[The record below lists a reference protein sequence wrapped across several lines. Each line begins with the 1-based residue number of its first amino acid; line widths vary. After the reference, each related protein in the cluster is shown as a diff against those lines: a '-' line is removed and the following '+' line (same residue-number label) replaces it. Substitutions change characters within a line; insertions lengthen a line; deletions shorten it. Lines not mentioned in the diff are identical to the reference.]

1 MFKSKAETLSFLKN
15 KVKLSKIPQTFFFST
30 TSWKKNK
37 KKILKKIRNDF
48 NSQIVI
54 RSSAADE
61 DNKNFSNA
69 GKYFSFLKVNPNNS
83 KDVEK
88 KINNIIKSYK
98 KTLKGSKILIQKMI
112 NPINCSGVIF
122 NRDLSSGSKYY
133 VINYDDVSGRSD
145 TVTSGITKSSNRV
158 LFAYHNKISNVK
170 SKRFFKLLTAIKEV
184 EKIYNFIPLD
194 IEFIIMKNFKI
205 YILQVRPLI
214 IRKKITKDEEE
225 LTEKILNKLRKKIKH
240 KIKNWNTVYGQM
252 PDWNPAEI
260 IGKNPHPLSYSLY
273 KLLVLDSSWI
283 KARKLM
289 GYSAYFENKN
299 LMDSFAGQPYIDV
312 RKSFISFT
320 PAFLEKKLRHK
331 LVDYYVTK
339 LKNNPSLH
347 DKIEFD
353 VSINCFIFDFS
364 TRFKKLCPNL
374 LSKKEISSLEQNYK
388 AIFIKNLFK
397 NNIGSIDQNLK
408 KINQLNKNFEKIKE
422 NNSLKEIINLTIR
435 DGVIPFSILARHA
448 FISENMI
455 RSLIRLK
462 YLSLN
467 DSNNFKSSL
476 ETVTSQFITDCKKLS
491 KNSISFSKFKSK
503 YGHLRPGTYDLNSD
517 NYSKFDRSFFTK
529 KNSSTFKKMNKF
541 ILNSKKI
548 LKIDKILKKNDLP
561 FNSKFL
567 FDYFKRSIESREYGK
582 FIFTKNIN
590 LLLNK
595 INKIAKKNNIS
606 SNKIT
611 FLKISDIINLS
622 NKKNITLFKKKIIA
636 NERLFKIYQKVR
648 LPLLLTDPESV
659 HVSPFQVSLP
669 NFIGDKKISSKV
681 IHINNN
687 FNIKKMSLK
696 DKLVLIENADPG
708 YDWLFNFKIK
718 GLITKFGGSNSH
730 MAIRCNELQ
739 IPAAIGVGEKIYQEL
754 KEKTQIILN
763 CNQKKIETN

>member
-1 MFKSKAETLSFLKN
+1 MFKSKAETLSFLKG
-15 KVKLSKIPQTFFFST
+15 KVKLSKIPQTFYFSV
-30 TSWKKNK
+30 SLWKKNK

-48 NSQIVI
+48 NGQIVI

-61 DNKNFSNA
+61 DNKNSSNA
-69 GKYFSFLKVNPNNS
+69 GKYFSFLKVNPNKS

-88 KINNIIKSYK
+88 KIKSIIKSYK
-98 KTLKGSKILIQKMI
+98 KTLIGSKILIQKMI
-112 NPINCSGVIF
+112 SPINCSGVIF
-122 NRDLSSGSKYY
+122 NRDLSTGSKYY

-145 TVTSGITKSSNRV
+145 TVTSGISKSSNRV

-170 SKRFFKLLTAIKEV
+170 SKRFFKLLQAIKEV
-184 EKIYNFIPLD
+184 EKIYDFIPLD
-194 IEFIIMKNFKI
+194 IEFIIMKDFKI

-214 IRKKITKDEEE
+214 IRKKITKEEE
-225 LTEKILNKLRKKIKH
+225 KLTEKILDKLRKKISNKL
-240 KIKNWNTVYGQM
+240 KKWNTVYGQM

-260 IGKNPHPLSYSLY
+260 IGKHPYPLSYSLY
-273 KLLVLDSSWI
+273 KLLVLDLSWS

-289 GYSAYFENKN
+289 GYSECFENKN
-299 LMDSFAGQPYIDV
+299 LMDSFSGQPYIDV

-320 PAFLEKKLRHK
+320 PAFLEKKLRNK
-331 LVDYYVTK
+331 LVNYYVSK
-339 LKNNPSLH
+339 LKSNPSLH

-364 TRFKKLCPNL
+364 SRLKKLCPKL
-374 LSKKEISSLEQNYK
+374 LSKKEIFSLEQNYK

-397 NNIGSIDQNLK
+397 NNIGSIDHNLK
-408 KINQLNKNFEKIKE
+408 KINQLNNNFEKIKKTKT
-422 NNSLKEIINLTIR
+422 LKEIIDLTIR

-462 YLSLN
+462 YLGSN

-476 ETVTSQFITDCKKLS
+476 ETVTSQFIKDCQKLT
-491 KNSISFSKFKSK
+491 KNLIPFTKFKSK

-517 NYSKFDRSFFTK
+517 NYSKYKKSFFTK
-529 KNSSTFKKMNKF
+529 KNSSNLKKSNKF
-541 ILNSKKI
+541 VLSPKKTLKINKI
-548 LKIDKILKKNDLP
+548 LKRNGLP
-561 FNSKFL
+561 FDSKFL

-582 FIFTKNIN
+582 FIFTKNVN

-595 INKIAKKNNIS
+595 IKKIAKKNNIS
-606 SNKIT
+606 INKIT
-611 FLKISDIINLS
+611 FLRINDIINLS
-622 NKKNITLFKKKIIA
+622 KKKNLTLFKKKITA

-648 LPLLLTDPESV
+648 LPLLLADPESV

-681 IHINNN
+681 IHITNN
-687 FNIKKMSLK
+687 FNIKKMPLK
-696 DKLVLIENADPG
+696 GKLVLIENADPG

-739 IPAAIGVGEKIYQEL
+739 IPAAIGVGEKIFQEL
-754 KEKTQIILN
+754 KEKNQIILN
-763 CNQKKIETN
+763 CNQKKIESN